1 MLKIIQ
7 TTPYTDQKMGTAG
20 LRKKSKNW
28 EQPNYVENF
37 IQSIF
42 NSLGGVEGQ
51 VFVIGGDGRYY
62 NPVAIQKIIK
72 LAAGN
77 GVKKLIIGQNGIL
90 STPASSKLI
99 LENKTDGG
107 FVLSASHNPGGPD
120 GDVGVKYSNGSGGQA
135 PQQVTD
141 EIYKNTKEIREYKI
155 FDNGDVDLSK
165 IGKVKYGEM
174 EIEIID
180 PIAEYVKMVMGLFDF
195 PAIKKLIKNGY
206 RIKFDSMN
214 AVSGPYAKKIFEE
227 ILGAEEGSVINA
239 TPLED
244 FGGLHPD
251 PNLKY
256 AKELLDIMNGE
267 NAPNFGAATDGDADR
282 YMILGQK
289 FFVTPSDSLAVI
301 TDNYNLIPGYKSGIY
316 GVAKSA
322 ATSTAVVRVA
332 KEHKIGYYET
342 PTGWKFFVNLMDS
355 KRITFCGEESFGA
368 GSNHIREKD
377 GIWAILFWLNIIAT
391 TGKSIEEIML
401 EHWKKYGRSY
411 YMRFDFEEIETQ
423 IANDLISNL
432 KNKLP
437 ELKDNFFGKYQVEYA
452 QPFVYNDPVDNSVTQ
467 DGFVISF
474 KDGSRIV
481 YRLSGTGSVGAT
493 LRIYVEKFEKY
504 SIKENPIE
512 MVGELAKI
520 AMDIAEVTTRT
531 GKEKADVMT

>member
-1 MLKIIQ
+1 MFKTIQ

-20 LRKKSKNW
+20 LRKKSKVW
-28 EQPNYVENF
+28 EQPNYIENF

-42 NSLGGVEGQ
+42 NSLGGVQ
-51 VFVIGGDGRYY
+51 RHTYIVGGDGRYY
-62 NPVAIQKIIK
+62 NDVAIQKIIK

-77 GVKKLIIGQNGIL
+77 GIAKLIIGQNGIL

-99 LENKTDGG
+99 IENKTNGG

-120 GDVGVKYSNGSGGQA
+120 GDFGIKYSTGSGGQA
-135 PQQVTD
+135 SQQVTD
-141 EIYKNTKEIREYKI
+141 AIYKNSKEITEYKI
-155 FDNGDVDLSK
+155 FDDKDIDLSK
-165 IGKVKYGEM
+165 IGKIKYGEM
-174 EIEIID
+174 DIEIVD
-180 PIAEYVKMVMGLFDF
+180 PITEYVKMVMGLFDF
-195 PAIKKLIKNGY
+195 PAIQKLIKNGY
-206 RIKFDSMN
+206 KIKFDSMN
-214 AVSGPYAKKIFEE
+214 AVTGPYAKKIFEE
-227 ILGAEEGSVINA
+227 VLGAEKNSVINSI
-239 TPLED
+239 PLPD

-256 AKELLDIMNGE
+256 GKELLDIMNGE
-267 NAPNFGAATDGDADR
+267 NAPDFGAATDGDGDR
-282 YMILGQK
+282 YMILGRN

-301 TDNYNLIPGYKSGIY
+301 TDNYKLIPGYKAGIY

-322 ATSTAVVRVA
+322 ATSTAVSRVA

-355 KRITFCGEESFGA
+355 NRITFCGEESFGA

-377 GIWAILFWLNIIAT
+377 GIWAILFWLNIIAA
-391 TGKSIEEIML
+391 TGKSVEEIMID
-401 EHWKKYGRSY
+401 HWTKYGRSY
-411 YMRFDFEEIETQ
+411 YMRFDFEEIDTY
-423 IANDLISNL
+423 IANDLIENL

-437 ELKDNFFGKYQVEYA
+437 NLKDKHWGKYQVDYA

-467 DGFVISF
+467 DGFVITF

-493 LRIYVEKFEKY
+493 LRIYVERYDKY
-504 SIKENPIE
+504 SIKENPME

-520 AMDIAEVTTRT
+520 AMDIAEVTQRT